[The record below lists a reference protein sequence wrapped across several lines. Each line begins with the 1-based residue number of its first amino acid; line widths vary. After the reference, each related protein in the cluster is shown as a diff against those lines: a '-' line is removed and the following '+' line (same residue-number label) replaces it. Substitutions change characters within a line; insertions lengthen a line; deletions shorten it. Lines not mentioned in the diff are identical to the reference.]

1 MILTN
6 KENPCRY
13 CTTKRSPT
21 CHSNCKDFLDWQ
33 AEEKAKKEQIN
44 KAKNAIRDLDD
55 YVAKQKIKNIEKRRK
70 RG

>member
-13 CTTKRSPT
+13 CTTDRNAT
-21 CHSNCKDFLDWQ
+21 CHTTCKDFFDWQ
-33 AEEKAKKEQIN
+33 AEEKAKKEQIK
-44 KAKNAIRDLDD
+44 KAKNAMRELDD
-55 YVAKQKIKNIEKRRK
+55 YVVKQKIKNMEKRRK